1 MPTKK
6 KGLGRGLNTLIPSV
20 PIENDNIIN
29 DVKQKEELE
38 TALEKGE
45 ITLPINEI
53 EPNPAQPRNQ
63 FDEDSLQELADS
75 IKQYGVLQPLIVKKR
90 DDFYEIIAGE
100 RRWRAAKIA
109 GLKEVPAVIRDFT
122 DNEIVEIALIENIQR
137 EDLSPIEEALAYKK
151 LMEEFDLKQDEVAAK
166 VSKSRAAITNSL
178 RLLKLDKRVQDMLE
192 DEMISTGHARALLAI
207 HDGNQQYEVA
217 MKVFDE
223 KLSVRDIEKLV
234 KELNKPEK
242 KKKDQPTENDHSF
255 LYTSLEE
262 AMKQVLGSK
271 VSIKNRKNNK
281 GKIEI
286 EYYSRDELERIV
298 DMIKSI

>member
-1 MPTKK
+1 MAAKK

-20 PIENDNIIN
+20 PIENDNVKKT
-29 DVKQKEELE
+29 VKQKEESE
-38 TALEKGE
+38 TVSEKGE
-45 ITLPINEI
+45 IQLSINKI
-53 EPNPAQPRNQ
+53 EPNPDQPRNQ

-75 IKQYGVLQPLIVKKR
+75 IKQYGVLQPLLVKKR

-100 RRWRAAKIA
+100 RRWRAAKMA
-109 GLKEVPAVIRDFT
+109 GLKEVPVIIRDFT

-151 LMEEFDLKQDEVAAK
+151 LMEEFDLKQDEVATK

-178 RLLKLDKRVQDMLE
+178 RLLKLDKRVQNMLE

-207 HDGNQQYEVA
+207 HDVNQQYEIA

-242 KKKDQPTENDHSF
+242 KKKENNKENEHSF
-255 LYTSLEE
+255 LYTNLEE

-271 VSIKNRKNNK
+271 VSIKNKKDNK

>member
-1 MPTKK
+1 MAAKK

-20 PIENDNIIN
+20 PIENDNVKKT
-29 DVKQKEELE
+29 VKQKEESE
-38 TALEKGE
+38 TVSKKGE
-45 ITLPINEI
+45 IQLSINKI
-53 EPNPAQPRNQ
+53 EPNPDQPRNQ

-75 IKQYGVLQPLIVKKR
+75 IKQYGVLQPLLVKKR

-100 RRWRAAKIA
+100 RRWRAAKMA
-109 GLKEVPAVIRDFT
+109 GLKEVPVIIRDFT

-151 LMEEFDLKQDEVAAK
+151 LMEEFDLKQDEVATK

-178 RLLKLDKRVQDMLE
+178 RLLKLDKRVQNMLE

-207 HDGNQQYEVA
+207 HDVNQQYEIA

-242 KKKDQPTENDHSF
+242 KKKENNKENEHSF
-255 LYTSLEE
+255 LYTNLEE

-271 VSIKNRKNNK
+271 VSIKNKKDNK

>member
-1 MPTKK
+1 MSAKK
-6 KGLGRGLNTLIPSV
+6 MGLGRGLNTLIPST
-20 PIENDNIIN
+20 PISNQEMKKNGKTKKESAEKSTERDNETMVSI
-29 DVKQKEELE
+29 QK
-38 TALEKGE
+38 
-45 ITLPINEI
+45 I

-63 FDEDSLQELADS
+63 FDEDSLHELADS
-75 IKQYGVLQPLIVKKR
+75 IKQYGILQPLLVKKK

-109 GLKEVPAVIRDFT
+109 GIKEVPVIVRDFT

-151 LMEEFDLKQDEVAAK
+151 LMEEFHLKQDQVAAK
-166 VSKSRAAITNSL
+166 VSKSRVTITNSL
-178 RLLKLDKRVQDMLE
+178 RLLKLDDRVQQMLE

-207 HDGNQQYEVA
+207 SDGDLQYEIA

-234 KELNKPEK
+234 KEFNKPKKEK
-242 KKKDQPTENDHSF
+242 QEEDTYSF
-255 LYTSLEE
+255 LYTDLEE
-262 AMKQVLGSK
+262 TMKQILGSK
-271 VSIKNRKNNK
+271 VSIKNKKNNK